1 MYGDF
6 SEVKMQSLTDLQ
18 LKLKNQMQK
27 KEKKKDVLPSKIMDG
42 GTYQKSGKKKVTF
55 YLTQN
60 HESMLNEIYTMK
72 IMMGEKVDKST
83 LICQAV
89 ELMFRNVKGD

>member
-1 MYGDF
+1 M
-6 SEVKMQSLTDLQ
+6 KSLNDLQ
-18 LKLKNQMQK
+18 IKLKNQIQRA
-27 KEKKKDVLPSKIMDG
+27 ESKRETPPVKAIAQG
-42 GTYQKSGKKKVTF
+42 KYQNSGKKKVTF
-55 YLTQN
+55 YLTQS

>member
-1 MYGDF
+1 M
-6 SEVKMQSLTDLQ
+6 KSLNDLQ
-18 LKLKNQMQK
+18 IKLKNQIK
-27 KEKKKDVLPSKIMDG
+27 RAESKRDSPPVKSISQG
-42 GTYQKSGKKKVTF
+42 KYQNSGKKKVTF
-55 YLTQN
+55 YLTQS

-72 IMMGEKVDKST
+72 IMMGEKIDKST